1 MGGGAGLLFLG
12 AWPPQLCVYLGLRQL
27 YQQTVLGRSCLSAKP
42 GGGLP
47 VHLRLLCRGLHQLHH
62 PVSGVSLLP
71 ERPHRRQLCLL
82 SGVQHPAH
90 AAGAAGRAYHQ
101 GGADAAGEKPL
112 LVLPHRHDLDGHLPV
127 AAHERHAQPAGLV
140 RPHLRLQHPAAHAGL
155 PV

>member
-27 YQQTVLGRSCLSAKP
+27 YQQTVLGRGCLSARP
-42 GGGLP
+42 GSGLP

-71 ERPHRRQLCLL
+71 ERPHRRQFCLL
-82 SGVQHPAH
+82 SGVQRPAH

-127 AAHERHAQPAGLV
+127 AAYERHAQPAGLV
-140 RPHLRLQHPAAHAGL
+140 RPHLRLQHSAAHAGL